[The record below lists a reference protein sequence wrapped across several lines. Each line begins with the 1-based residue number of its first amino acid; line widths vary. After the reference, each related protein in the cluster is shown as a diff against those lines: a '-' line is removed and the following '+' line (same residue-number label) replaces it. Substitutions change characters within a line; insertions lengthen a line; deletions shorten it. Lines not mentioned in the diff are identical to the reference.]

1 MLVTERFKILSRETA
16 IVAELLT
23 SGLESMRKIHL
34 NQAHYYQSFY
44 AASMGLERLMKLI
57 LHVEQPSLNPFKLGH
72 RLENLADALQIS
84 IAGNGI
90 EQKMFR
96 FLSSF
101 ARGDRY
107 TIIDFLHDNDSN
119 RLAKEPVIGFYRDI
133 ILPILELHPPKP
145 VSTNTVADD
154 HFFAL
159 KIREDLQEIT
169 SLSGAM
175 AHFQGIEHASRFAAM
190 YLARLAGP
198 FKNRLFLSDG
208 NPNPH
213 FSEHFRYL
221 PDDDKYYL
229 GRKTYRL

>member
-1 MLVTERFKILSRETA
+1 MTVTERFKILSRETA
-16 IVAELLT
+16 IIAELLT

-57 LHVEQPSLNPFKLGH
+57 LHVEQSNLDPFKLGH
-72 RLENLADALQIS
+72 KLENLANALQIGV
-84 IAGNGI
+84 AGDSI
-90 EQKMFR
+90 EQKMFA

-107 TIIDFLHDNDSN
+107 TIIDFLHDNDSS
-119 RLAKEPVIGFYRDI
+119 RLAKEPVVSFYLDI

-145 VSTNTVADD
+145 ISKSTEVDD

-169 SLSGAM
+169 SLSEAIS
-175 AHFQGIEHASRFAAM
+175 HFQGIDHASRFAAM
-190 YLARLAGP
+190 YLARLARP
-198 FKNRLFLSDG
+198 FKDRLFSLDG
-208 NPNPH
+208 NPNPY

-229 GRKTYRL
+229 SRKTYHL